1 MAKSLEFLLAIENTR
16 FNRSL
21 DAAESK
27 VRTIGRKMADGL
39 DPAINKMKA
48 MRSGMANI
56 AAVGIAAGAAAAVVG
71 LAKLNG
77 FIQES
82 VELAGVQEQA
92 EAKLKAVLEAT
103 GGAAGLTAEQ
113 LKEYAGRLQDIT
125 TYGDETTISAMAVLG
140 TFKQIKGDN
149 FKAATKAAM
158 DMSAVMGTDLESNI
172 LQIGKALNDPI
183 KGLDGLG
190 RAGVKFTEQQKAQI
204 TALAEN
210 GKMMEAQK
218 IIIAELQGQFG
229 GAAEALRGTFGGALD
244 AVKGRYADLKEEV
257 GFAIT
262 NNEFFLEGLKVLEA
276 QVLSWTTYMK
286 ENGAEVREYAKQ
298 GALALLSLAEAGLT
312 TADFLYRG
320 FQGIA
325 GTFQGLAAL
334 SLGVSGGIFKIV
346 QAGAALT
353 DFLGITEGEFERWGI
368 EAEGAF
374 GAAGDLAKKTV
385 DSFRGM
391 VEGEPKIR
399 AAKEALAG
407 FRQEIENIPSDA
419 VDVSAEAKKTID
431 ATDSLRD
438 GTKQYTEE
446 MVKVNDQWVVQKRE
460 VADVGEEVKKIEQT
474 LNRLDGREIN
484 VTVIEKL
491 QQGKMYGGM
500 IGMATGGYL
509 AMRSMMAGGYFPGFG
524 GGDRRHVVAEDGE
537 YMLDKWRVRDLGLKT
552 VMDLHRGRYAAV
564 IDSLMRRVSG
574 ALPMQ
579 NGGLVG
585 AGAAGG
591 GSREITI
598 TFAGPGGHSPRGRF
612 SENDGEQLVRL
623 FQQMAIG
630 SS

>member
-1 MAKSLEFLLAIENTR
+1 MAKSLEFLLAIKNTR

-27 VRTIGRKMADGL
+27 VRTVGRNMAAGL
-39 DPAINKMKA
+39 DPAITKMKA

-71 LAKLNG
+71 LTKLNG

-103 GGAAGLTAEQ
+103 GGAAGLTADQ
-113 LKEYAGRLQDIT
+113 LKEVAGQLQAIT
-125 TYGDETTISAMAVLG
+125 TYGDETTISAMAVLA
-140 TFKQIKGDN
+140 TFKEIKGDN
-149 FKAATKAAM
+149 FKAATRAAQ
-158 DMSAVMGTDLESNI
+158 DMAAVMGTDLESNI
-172 LQIGKALNDPI
+172 VQIGKALNDPI
-183 KGLDGLG
+183 KGLTALS
-190 RAGVKFTEQQKAQI
+190 RVGVSFTEQQKQQI
-204 TALAEN
+204 AALQEA
-210 GKMMEAQK
+210 GDIMGAQK
-218 IIIAELQGQFG
+218 IILQELKSEFG
-229 GAAEALRGTFGGALD
+229 GAAEAMRGTFTGSLE
-244 AVKGRYADLKEEV
+244 AVKNAYGDLKEEV

-262 NNEFFLEGLKVLEA
+262 NNEFFLEGLKALEA
-276 QVLSWTTYMK
+276 QVVSWTSYMR
-286 ENGAEVREYAKQ
+286 ENGAEMREYAKS
-298 GALALLSLAEAGLT
+298 GALALLSLADAGLA

-320 FQGIA
+320 FQGIS
-325 GTFQGLAAL
+325 FSFRLVAATA
-334 SLGVSGGIFKIV
+334 LGVSGGIFKIV

-353 DFLGITEGEFERWGI
+353 DFLGITENEFARWGD
-368 EAEGAF
+368 EAKAAF
-374 GAAGDLAKKTV
+374 GAGGDVASKAIENFKQ
-385 DSFRGM
+385 M
-391 VEGEPKIR
+391 AEGEPKIK
-399 AAKEALAG
+399 AARDALAG
-407 FRQEIENIPSDA
+407 FRVELEKVPANK
-419 VDVSAEAKKTID
+419 VDISEGAKK
-431 ATDSLRD
+431 AKEETDDLRD
-438 GTKQYTEE
+438 GTRQYTEE
-446 MVKVNDQWVVQKRE
+446 LVEVNGVWKVQKRE
-460 VADVGEEVKKIEQT
+460 VAEVGEEVNKIEQT
-474 LNRLDGREIN
+474 LNRIDGKTIN

-491 QQGKMYGGM
+491 QQGRMYGGM
-500 IGMATGGYL
+500 IGMASGGYL

-585 AGAAGG
+585 VGAAAG

-612 SENDGEQLVRL
+612 SERDGEELVRL